1 MLKPSPLKHTE
12 GEGSEGHLL
21 LNKKAHD
28 DKHGG
33 EATENLPELKDIT
46 VFNTDNPA
54 PPKSVEQKKVED
66 KSTKA
71 KLENNTSTSF
81 FPNQIEPSIQDNANK
96 TQPIHLADPKGE
108 DLKADFWGDTGPD
121 DYKRKNNKWYLVK
134 NGEEKEVGADPK
146 TAGKKQTALLN
157 NLNQSLWGGGKEI
170 NPNDPQTWIG
180 KNNKTIAAGLRKSNT
195 HPGIVVQDGSNNS
208 AVIKLPNGKIFNINA
223 DDPEALKKYKEIND
237 FYNTKP
243 PVGKDKDLL
252 TSLQFKD
259 DKDFNKAWG
268 SAGYSMTGYGEKQ
281 VLKGP
286 DGKEIDLSDIQSE
299 LQEGLDGG
307 QFGRAS
313 IFDAAK
319 KYLHDNASAK
329 DIAKIKEASI
339 VETTKSIDAADEKR
353 KALEVD
359 VDGEGFNSYV
369 SSGSF
374 KNEMIF
380 SLTGQQKEGTFDP
393 SKPSTWGDEEDG
405 GIVEGTGVSQ
415 PTLDMIDAYYEKNLD
430 INDDRAGK
438 LLKNGNKLTDLKPI
452 VEKLKSIKEGEEG
465 YAQAQADIKVMQNLL
480 PQLDKT
486 LKSGTLKAKNE
497 IIDGALETYQ
507 AQQFRENKGQILASM
522 GAEYMEE
529 QSLTG
534 TSEDP
539 ENQSKMQLDLAT
551 DQMMDNY
558 GAKIKKFETVIQS
571 TAEDAGKD
579 GVSVS
584 YDGINFMV
592 DGEDAEKVAFYK
604 KKFSSLNQSM
614 IKDGEDYAQTN
625 ADYKEKYK
633 EWQNKHGKILDIENQ
648 SSREHGLFNINASK
662 FGDGFR
668 SMGYSAL
675 SLVDEQ
681 AAINKK
687 EAMATG
693 SQIGLEK
700 PLDYMTALKTG
711 QKWRFATG
719 ELATQGANTIVA
731 IASGGIGM
739 GLGLGATGTSM
750 LTGYGVFGT
759 FSGTQKYMDL
769 TIQQQAGEE
778 AKKGLANL
786 EKFKGLYSPEDY
798 MRTKMQYEKAIA
810 FGDINADQINAA
822 AWTSFFVEGTIT
834 SFLGTVPNSINLIKK
849 FNNPLQNMGNKLLRS
864 DLAAF
869 GAAAGQTG
877 KGILGEIIEETSIEG
892 LTTVGD
898 GLILGREMDFSH
910 LDDVAVTSII
920 SSGPMTALPNTYA
933 AITQQMQAAPYKKEV
948 NGRLAKMKALEEKFA
963 TLGENDG
970 DYRSILTDQYKAEVE
985 AIAGAHTGLEVDALA
1000 LGADGVRKL
1009 LKGAVEENYLNQQ
1022 AGITSKD
1029 NVKSIEKKREAY
1041 KQSLSK
1047 EAAKDYQDRLD
1058 AVSDQKKTLTEGID
1072 YDGATERIFGDKGIH
1087 LDNKLKNTAK
1097 YKKADKRG
1105 KLIMILDQV
1114 RKDKVDSNVQKA
1126 KNDPEIKAYVEN
1138 HLYGEGGF
1146 EGSGRKNKKKKQEDA
1161 MYDDMANLLL
1171 VRQRNANITATEGNT
1186 NGKAILGDKRFGDL
1200 KIVDMKND
1208 VEAFKAAVYD
1218 NDGFT
1223 VEEKQRIVDGL
1234 KSGKTKGAI
1243 IDNQYI
1249 ALNGEAAQKNLDN
1262 GDLLQGTVVSHEI
1275 SHFIDDA
1282 SFENENEKAI
1292 YTHNLNGLISKN
1304 SPVVHDL
1311 ALQRINKLKDVDG
1324 KPLYDESKTFEE
1336 QSIKYKDEYTKSVQD
1351 MFMDPAFENDFENVR
1366 KKSGV
1371 GIVNK
1376 ARMALNK
1383 DFAADINSEKTAGA
1397 WMVGFIDNFKEGNL
1411 SPLARRKMDAKSD
1424 KTKEKGIN
1432 TSQEAS
1438 EKVQSIYE
1446 EQGVAG
1452 AFDIIDQFKPI
1463 VGRIVQKRSE
1473 APNFDRQ
1480 LLTDEIETGKR
1491 GIYDLIKEYK
1501 PESGVPLAAWINK
1514 YLPARAIEAS
1524 KRVLGEEFMDDV
1536 STKVDIAAEEVSQE
1550 PTQFKRKKIIL
1561 SDRLNVKG
1569 KIDKAIKAVLPNLD
1583 VANLSFKTLKDQT
1596 PDITG
1601 EMFGISPKKLI
1612 SGANITKKEL
1622 QAAQMFISKN
1632 ADVLI
1637 QMLPEGTTAGGTA
1650 TGVPKTLLAP
1660 FYTKTD
1666 RAKMEKT
1673 GTKAGLAVQAKKP
1686 NISKAEFLEVFG
1698 IVDGVPNRT
1707 DRNTSA
1713 RVLAIA
1719 NQTGKMMTNQAVREQ
1734 LIKNESSS
1742 NHVLGLLEDGKS
1754 KVMFSDQGIDQQAVG
1769 EKTRNIE
1776 IGQQLKEEQGA
1787 YKQILED
1794 YKLDHINMR
1803 TPAGR
1808 KQYKQFWFGADA
1820 MSKLP
1825 RSFYEN
1831 SGTWTGTTKAAA
1843 DGSRV
1848 HAGNYAFKNV
1858 GEVNNAIK
1866 NAEENGGVF
1875 AKPDKD
1881 IENAVKKMSY
1891 KAIAKMKPAEQK
1903 AFNESKRRG
1912 MKKIWQIFESMIQD
1926 KKMGGTNA
1934 SMIAAMLASTSA
1946 YQGHFMR
1953 TASPIMFFNDIFGEN
1968 VEEHTAP
1975 ASDLAK
1981 FLLNRAIQG
1990 NIEEYYDG
1998 AVEGYFQGSLPKVN
2012 DKMLKGTDVDG
2023 KKYDYTQN
2031 SPMEFMYDILLGR
2044 KSVWIRY
2051 FNPNVNANN
2060 GGINPNSLILLNG
2073 NSIAKEYGVSVD
2085 PSLTTENVIKKQ
2097 QELLFQ
2103 VFNGDITGAQAT
2115 KAINEYAEGA
2125 KVLKGTIEQRKA
2137 NMNMSQAVQNSR
2149 VPSEP
2154 RGITVLDF
2162 DDTLA
2167 TSKSLVISTS
2177 PDAQAKIQEEADRL
2191 SRLTYQDYTDIGGE
2205 TAPNTDIIGN
2215 RTAYSTYNEDTSE
2228 YERKKRSWER
2238 DYTEKKE
2245 MREKKS
2251 EEYLQAYKDGNAE
2264 TKREIEIDAGAV
2276 RKLTAEQFA
2285 TEGADLLAE
2294 GWTHDF
2300 SEFSKVVEGKK
2311 APLFE
2316 KALKLQ
2322 GKFGNDNMFVLTARP
2337 ADSAPAIFE
2346 FLQANGLNIPIENI
2360 TGLANSTAESKANWI
2375 AEKVGEG
2382 YNDFYFADDALQ
2394 NVKAVK
2400 DMLDQFDVKSKVQ
2413 QAKVNFSQEL
2423 SPKLNEMIER
2433 TSGVESEKVFSDAQ
2447 AKIRGAKTRYGN
2459 LIPASAQDFSGLLY
2473 NLIGKG
2479 KQGEADMAFIKESL
2493 IDPFAR
2499 GINEIN
2505 AAKQS
2510 AANDYKNLQKAFP
2523 EVKKTI
2529 NENIEG
2535 TQFTNDQAARVYL
2548 WNKAGFE
2555 VPGLS
2560 QRDLNMLVSV
2570 VENNPSLQAYA
2581 DGVGLISK
2589 KVEGYGAPGDYW
2601 LAENITS
2608 DILSDDATNETRA
2621 DFLAEWQQNADAMFT
2636 PENLNKIEAIYGS
2649 KYREALEDVLYR
2661 MKTGRNR
2668 PSGGGRLVNQYMNW
2682 VNNSV
2687 GAIMFLNMRSAAL
2700 QTISATN
2707 YMNWS
2712 DNNPAKAALAFA
2724 NQKQFWSDFSMI
2736 FNSDYLK
2743 QRRSGNQRG
2752 INEAELSAAVAGA
2765 ENKAKAALSWLLKKG
2780 FLPTQIADSF
2790 AISMGGASFYRN
2802 RANKYIKEGMT
2813 QVEAEKQAF
2822 LDLQETTE
2830 VNQQSARPDMISQQQ
2845 ASPLGRLILAFQ
2857 NTPMQYARIMD
2868 KAGRDIINGRGDFK
2882 HNVSKIVYYGFAQ
2895 SILFGALQSAIFA
2908 SMGDDE
2914 EEDFDKK
2921 KERII
2926 NGMIDSALS
2935 GGGVGGKA
2943 IATTKNTI
2951 REFLKQRDRGFNA
2964 DHAYTLLTVLS
2975 FSPPIGSKL
2984 RKIYS
2989 SIQTDKFNKDVF
3001 LKRGFTLDNPI
3012 WGGVGNVIE
3021 GVTNAPLGRI
3031 SNMMLQLDNVLDSR
3045 NETWKRLALAFGWNT
3060 WDLGIKDLDIEALKE
3075 ELKEEK
3081 KVETKKKQKIKKQ
3094 EKKKEKEEANVA
3106 VIEENKKKSKKDGI
3120 CSAISKG
3127 GNRCKTKVVEGDSFC
3142 TVHEKATPN
3151 STGIKSQCKKIKDG
3165 NKRCKMQTSSKSG
3178 FCYYH
3183 D

>member
-33 EATENLPELKDIT
+33 EATEDLPELKDIT

-54 PPKSVEQKKVED
+54 PPKSIEQKKVES
-66 KSTKA
+66 KSTNA

-339 VETTKSIDAADEKR
+339 VETTKSIDDADEKR

-415 PTLDMIDAYYEKNLD
+415 STLDMIDAYYEKNLD

-507 AQQFRENKGQILASM
+507 AQQYRENENQILANM
-522 GAEYMEE
+522 GSEFMEE
-529 QSLTG
+529 ESIVEKAG
-534 TSEDP
+534 MDDRVD
-539 ENQSKMQLDLAT
+539 K
-551 DQMMDNY
+551 MMDNY
-558 GAKIKKFETVIQS
+558 ETEIEKFETVIQS

-592 DGEDAEKVAFYK
+592 DGENAEKVAFYK
-604 KKFSSLNQSM
+604 KKFSGLNQSM
-614 IKDGEDYAQTN
+614 IKSSKDYSQTN

-633 EWQNKHGKILDIENQ
+633 EWQNKHGKILDIESQ
-648 SSREHGLFNINASK
+648 SSREHNLFNMNMSK

-687 EAMATG
+687 QAMETG
-693 SQIGLEK
+693 SQVGLEK

-786 EKFKGLYSPEDY
+786 EKFKFMYEPDDY

-810 FGDINADQINAA
+810 FGDINADQKSAA
-822 AWTSFFVEGTIT
+822 AFTSFIVEGTIT

-849 FNNPLQNMGNKLLRS
+849 FSNPLQNMGTKLLRS
-864 DLAAF
+864 DLKAF

-933 AITQQMQAAPYKKEV
+933 AITQQMQTAPYRKEV
-948 NGRLAKMKALEEKFA
+948 NGRLAKMKKLEEKFA

-1200 KIVDMKND
+1200 KIVDMNND

-1411 SPLARRKMDAKSD
+1411 SPLARRKMDANDNNGKV
-1424 KTKEKGIN
+1424 TGVKE
-1432 TSQEAS
+1432 SREAS

-1452 AFDIIDQFKPI
+1452 AFEIIDQFKPI
-1463 VGRIVQKRSE
+1463 VGKIVQKRSE

-1491 GIYDLIKEYK
+1491 GIYDLINEYK
-1501 PESGVPLAAWINK
+1501 PESGVPLAAYINK

-1536 STKVDIAAEEVSQE
+1536 STKVDIAAEEVLQE

-1569 KIDKAIKAVLPNLD
+1569 KIDKAIKAILPNLD
-1583 VANLSFKTLKDQT
+1583 VASLSFKTLKDQT
-1596 PDITG
+1596 PEITG

-1673 GTKAGLAVQAKKP
+1673 GTKAGLAVQVKKP

-1719 NQTGKMMTNQAVREQ
+1719 NQVGKMMTNQAVRQE
-1734 LIKNESSS
+1734 LINQGKPLQSMG
-1742 NHVLGLLEDGKS
+1742 HIADGKS
-1754 KVMFSDQGIDQQAVG
+1754 TVMFSEQGDQKSVISSQQLLGNMDRSLSPEARVLFWDDISAFANENILDRNLESIKIG
-1769 EKTRNIE
+1769 LRNIYEGVPE
-1776 IGQQLKEEQGA
+1776 INKN
-1787 YKQILED
+1787 ID
-1794 YKLDHINMR
+1794 KLAVAIH
-1803 TPAGR
+1803 G
-1808 KQYKQFWFGADA
+1808 
-1820 MSKLP
+1820 
-1825 RSFYEN
+1825 
-1831 SGTWTGTTKAAA
+1831 
-1843 DGSRV
+1843 
-1848 HAGNYAFKNV
+1848 
-1858 GEVNNAIK
+1858 AIK
-1866 NAEENGGVF
+1866 NVKDPIVKNPIKLV
-1875 AKPDKD
+1875 DKLLE
-1881 IENAVKKMSY
+1881 INNRQLSKVK
-1891 KAIAKMKPAEQK
+1891 E
-1903 AFNESKRRG
+1903 
-1912 MKKIWQIFESMIQD
+1912 
-1926 KKMGGTNA
+1926 
-1934 SMIAAMLASTSA
+1934 
-1946 YQGHFMR
+1946 
-1953 TASPIMFFNDIFGEN
+1953 
-1968 VEEHTAP
+1968 
-1975 ASDLAK
+1975 
-1981 FLLNRAIQG
+1981 
-1990 NIEEYYDG
+1990 
-1998 AVEGYFQGSLPKVN
+1998 
-2012 DKMLKGTDVDG
+2012 
-2023 KKYDYTQN
+2023 
-2031 SPMEFMYDILLGR
+2031 
-2044 KSVWIRY
+2044 Y
-2051 FNPNVNANN
+2051 FNSDTTAADAFRDEQRVKNLVATTSVLSNRIFDPK
-2060 GGINPNSLILLNG
+2060 NPG
-2073 NSIAKEYGVSVD
+2073 RSIAKILMMKGHLASSARNSHLDRKQPLPGNPEFLNATLGSIPGVEFKTNKSKDGKVALDKNSITYNGKPVSLETVTSAQSSQSALNDAKDVD
-2085 PSLTTENVIKKQ
+2085 KLNKRSKAEDVA
-2097 QELLFQ
+2097 QELLD
-2103 VFNGDITGAQAT
+2103 DITDFYTELYNNGEIDNVDLQMVSASLLSNMDAVLARAAKLKYVSDDAYSFKNPGKEVKYEHMQPRVAVLLSIWDAKINGGGITDIKDFLKNYTIQVIPNTMDKVITESKLGESLYIGQTLAMPSWIRTYNDAT
-2115 KAINEYAEGA
+2115 KENDKGRLRPLVDVYTK
-2125 KVLKGTIEQRKA
+2125 KVLEPSAAFVKGIRILKPNYKA

-2205 TAPNTDIIGN
+2205 TAPNTDIIGYRTSNSIANESTSDYEYKKN
-2215 RTAYSTYNEDTSE
+2215 R
-2228 YERKKRSWER
+2228 WER
-2238 DYTEKKE
+2238 DYRDKKE

-2868 KAGRDIINGRGDFK
+2868 KAGRDIINGRGDLK
-2882 HNVSKIVYYGFAQ
+2882 HNISKIVYYGFAQ

-3001 LKRGFTLDNPI
+3001 LKRGFTLDNPK
-3012 WGGVGNVIE
+3012 WVGLV
-3021 GVTNAPLGRI
+3021 
-3031 SNMMLQLDNVLDSR
+3031 MLLKVLR
-3045 NETWKRLALAFGWNT
+3045 THR
-3060 WDLGIKDLDIEALKE
+3060 
-3075 ELKEEK
+3075 
-3081 KVETKKKQKIKKQ
+3081 
-3094 EKKKEKEEANVA
+3094 
-3106 VIEENKKKSKKDGI
+3106 
-3120 CSAISKG
+3120 
-3127 GNRCKTKVVEGDSFC
+3127 
-3142 TVHEKATPN
+3142 
-3151 STGIKSQCKKIKDG
+3151 
-3165 NKRCKMQTSSKSG
+3165 
-3178 FCYYH
+3178 
-3183 D
+3183 

>member
-12 GEGSEGHLL
+12 GEGSEGHLIL
-21 LNKKAHD
+21 SKKAHD
-28 DKHGG
+28 EKHGG

-54 PPKSVEQKKVED
+54 PPKSIEQKETED
-66 KSTKA
+66 KSTSA
-71 KLENNTSTSF
+71 RLENNTSTSF
-81 FPNQIEPSIQDNANK
+81 FPNQVEPSIQDNTNK
-96 TQPIHLADPKGE
+96 TQPIHLADPEGE
-108 DLKADFWGDTGPD
+108 NLKADFWGDTGPD

-157 NLNQSLWGGGKEI
+157 NLNQSLWGGSKEI
-170 NPNDPQTWIG
+170 NPKDPQTWIG
-180 KNNKTIAAGLRKSNT
+180 KKNLTIAAGLRKSND

-208 AVIKLPNGKIFNINA
+208 AVIKLPNGKVFNINA

-237 FYNTKP
+237 FYATKP

-252 TSLQFKD
+252 TSLQFND

-286 DGKEIDLSDIQSE
+286 DGKEIDLSNIQSE
-299 LQEGLDGG
+299 LQEGFDGG

-313 IFDAAK
+313 IFDAAR

-329 DIAKIKEASI
+329 DIAKIKAASI
-339 VETTKSIDAADEKR
+339 AETTKSIDVADVKR
-353 KALEVD
+353 KALDTD
-359 VDGEGFNSYV
+359 VGEEGKNSYIDN
-369 SSGSF
+369 GSF
-374 KNEMIF
+374 KNEMLF

-393 SKPSTWGDEEDG
+393 NKPSTWGDEEGG

-415 PTLDMIDAYYEKNLD
+415 STLDMIDTYYEANIYNSYGEQKMLN
-430 INDDRAGK
+430 
-438 LLKNGNKLTDLKPI
+438 NKGFTDLKPI
-452 VEKLKSIKEGEEG
+452 VEKLNSIKEGEEG

-486 LKSGTLKAKNE
+486 LKSGALKAKNE
-497 IIDGALETYQ
+497 IIDGQLETYQ
-507 AQQFRENKGQILASM
+507 AQQYRENENQILANM
-522 GAEYMEE
+522 GSEFMEE
-529 QSLTG
+529 ESIVEKAG
-534 TSEDP
+534 IDGRV
-539 ENQSKMQLDLAT
+539 
-551 DQMMDNY
+551 DQMMGNY
-558 GAKIKKFETVIQS
+558 EAEIEKFETVIQS

-604 KKFSSLNQSM
+604 KKFSGLNKSM
-614 IKDGEDYAQTN
+614 IKSGEDYSQTN

-633 EWQNKHGKILDIENQ
+633 EWQNKHSKILDIENQ
-648 SSREHGLFNINASK
+648 SSREHNLFNINASK

-687 EAMATG
+687 QAMETG
-693 SQIGLEK
+693 SQVGLEK
-700 PLDYMTALKTG
+700 PLDYRTALKTG

-719 ELATQGANTIVA
+719 ELATQGANSIVA

-739 GLGLGATGTSM
+739 GLGIGATGTSM

-810 FGDINADQINAA
+810 FGDINADQKLAA
-822 AWTSFFVEGTIT
+822 AYTSFIVEGTIT

-849 FNNPLQNMGNKLLRS
+849 FNNPLKNMGEKLLRS
-864 DLAAF
+864 DLKAF

-898 GLILGREMDFSH
+898 GLILSREMDFSH

-920 SSGPMTALPNTYA
+920 SAGPMTALPNSYA
-933 AITQQMQAAPYKKEV
+933 AITQQMQTAPYRKEV
-948 NGRLAKMKALEEKFA
+948 NGRLAKMKKLEEKFA
-963 TLGENDG
+963 TLGESDG

-985 AIAGAHTGLEVDALA
+985 AIVGAHTGLEVDALA

-1029 NVKSIEKKREAY
+1029 NVKSIEKKRNAY
-1041 KQSLSK
+1041 KESLSK

-1072 YDGATERIFGDKGIH
+1072 YDGAIERIFGDKGIH
-1087 LDNKLKNTAK
+1087 VDNKLKNTAK

-1114 RKDKVDSNVQKA
+1114 RKDKVDSNIQKA
-1126 KNDPEIKAYVEN
+1126 KNDPLVKKFVEESI
-1138 HLYGEGGF
+1138 YGEGGWDQAAG
-1146 EGSGRKNKKKKQEDA
+1146 EVSQGGGGRKNRKAKEENA

-1171 VRQRNANITATEGNT
+1171 TRQRTANITATEGNT

-1200 KIVDMKND
+1200 KVVDMNGD
-1208 VEAFKAAVYD
+1208 IEAMKAAIYD

-1234 KSGKTKGAI
+1234 KSGKTKAAI

-1249 ALNGEAAQKNLDN
+1249 VLDKEAADKNLAN
-1262 GDLLQGTVVSHEI
+1262 GDVLQGTVISHEI

-1282 SFENENEKAI
+1282 SFENEAEKAT

-1304 SPVVHDL
+1304 SPVVHEL
-1311 ALQRINKLKDVDG
+1311 ALERINKLKDVDG
-1324 KPLYDESKTFEE
+1324 KPLYNESKTFEE

-1366 KKSGV
+1366 KKSGI

-1383 DFAADINSEKTAGA
+1383 DFAANIDSEKTAGA

-1411 SPLARRKMDAKSD
+1411 SPLARRKMDAKND

-1438 EKVQSIYE
+1438 EKVQDIYE
-1446 EQGVAG
+1446 KQGIDG

-1463 VGRIVQKRSE
+1463 VGKIVQKRSE

-1491 GIYDLIKEYK
+1491 GIYDLINEYK
-1501 PESGVPLAAWINK
+1501 PESGVPLAAYINK

-1524 KRVLGEEFMDDV
+1524 RRVLGEEFTEDI
-1536 STKVDIAAEEVSQE
+1536 SERVDIAAEEVSQE

-1583 VANLSFKTLKDQT
+1583 IANLSFKTLKDQT
-1596 PDITG
+1596 PEITG

-1660 FYTKTD
+1660 FYNKTD

-1754 KVMFSDQGIDQQAVG
+1754 KVMFSEQGIDTQAIG
-1769 EKTRNIE
+1769 EKTRNLNEE

-1803 TPAGR
+1803 TSAGR
-1808 KQYKQFWFGADA
+1808 KQYKQFWFGSDA

-1825 RSFYEN
+1825 KSFYEN
-1831 SGTWTGTTKAAA
+1831 MGTFTGTAKTIEKDNKALKEWDTIKEAKADKLHSKPWKELSKEQKVEVTRAMKVDGLPGKATKTE
-1843 DGSRV
+1843 
-1848 HAGNYAFKNV
+1848 HAGNYAFKTV

-1866 NAEENGGVF
+1866 NAEESGGVF

-1891 KAIAKMKPAEQK
+1891 GAIKKMTPAKQK

-1912 MKKIWQIFESMIQD
+1912 MKKIWQIFEGMIQD

-1953 TASPIMFFNDIFGEN
+1953 TASPIMFFNDIFGAN

-2012 DKMLKGTDVDG
+2012 DKMLKGTGVNG

-2031 SPMEFMYDILLGR
+2031 SPVEFMYDILLGR

-2060 GGINPNSLILLNG
+2060 GGINPNSLTLLNG
-2073 NSIAKEYGVSVD
+2073 NSIAKEYGVAVD
-2085 PSLTTENVIKKQ
+2085 PSLTTNDVINKQ

-2103 VFNGDITGAQAT
+2103 VFNGDITEAQAG

-2125 KVLKGTIEQRKA
+2125 KVLKGTIEQRKSNA
-2137 NMNMSQAVQNSR
+2137 NMSQAVENSR

-2167 TSKSLVISTS
+2167 TSKSLIRFTK
-2177 PDAQAKIQEEADRL
+2177 PDGTKGTLNAEQYAK
-2191 SRLTYQDYTDIGGE
+2191 TYQELTDLG
-2205 TAPNTDIIGN
+2205 
-2215 RTAYSTYNEDTSE
+2215 
-2228 YERKKRSWER
+2228 
-2238 DYTEKKE
+2238 
-2245 MREKKS
+2245 
-2251 EEYLQAYKDGNAE
+2251 YK
-2264 TKREIEIDAGAV
+2264 
-2276 RKLTAEQFA
+2276 
-2285 TEGADLLAE
+2285 
-2294 GWTHDF
+2294 WDF
-2300 SEFSKVVEGKK
+2300 SEFTKVVDGKT
-2311 APLFE
+2311 APLFN
-2316 KALKLQ
+2316 KAMKLQ
-2322 GKFGNDNMFVLTARP
+2322 GKFGPENMFILTARP
-2337 ADSAPAIFE
+2337 AESATAIFE
-2346 FLQANGLNIPIENI
+2346 FLQANGLNIPMENI
-2360 TGLANSTAESKANWI
+2360 TGLGNSTGKAKADWI
-2375 AEKVGEG
+2375 AGKVADG
-2382 YNDFYFADDALQ
+2382 YNDFYFADDAMQ
-2394 NVKAVK
+2394 NVKAVQ

-2423 SPKLNEMIER
+2423 SPTLNNILEQTTGI
-2433 TSGVESEKVFSDAQ
+2433 ESEKVFSDAQ
-2447 AKIRGAKTRYGN
+2447 AKIRGAKAKYNN

-2473 NLIGKG
+2473 NFIGKG
-2479 KQGEADMAFIKESL
+2479 KQGETDMAFFKKAL

-2499 GINEIN
+2499 AINEIN
-2505 AAKQS
+2505 ASKQS

-2523 EVKKTI
+2523 KVKKTI
-2529 NENIEG
+2529 NKNIEG

-2560 QRDLNMLVSV
+2560 KRDLKTLVNH
-2570 VENNPSLQAYA
+2570 VEANPSLQAYA

-2589 KVEGYGAPGDYW
+2589 KVEGYGAPGDFW

-2608 DILSDDATNETRA
+2608 DLLSDGAIGETRG

-2649 KYREALEDVLYR
+2649 KFREALEDVLYR

-2668 PSGGGRLVNQYMNW
+2668 PAGGGRLVNQYMNW
-2682 VNNSV
+2682 INNSV
-2687 GAIMFLNMRSAAL
+2687 GAIMFLNLRSAAL

-2724 NQKQFWSDFSMI
+2724 NQPQFWKDFSMI

-2765 ENKAKAALSWLLKKG
+2765 ENKAKAALNWLLKKG
-2780 FLPTQIADSF
+2780 FLPTQMADSF

-2802 RANKYIKEGMT
+2802 RTNKYVKEGMT
-2813 QVEAEKQAF
+2813 QVEAEKKAF

-2845 ASPLGRLILAFQ
+2845 ASPLGRLILSFQ

-2951 REFLKQRDRGFNA
+2951 RTFLDQRDRGFRA
-2964 DHAYTLLTVLS
+2964 DHAYTLLQALS

-3001 LKRGFTLDNPI
+3001 LRRGFTLDNPI

-3045 NETWKRLALAFGWNT
+3045 NETWKRLALGFGWNT
-3060 WDLGIKDLDIEALKE
+3060 WDLGIKDPDIEAVKD
-3075 ELKEEK
+3075 ELKAEK
-3081 KVETKKKQKIKKQ
+3081 KIKSKEKVKVKK
-3094 EKKKEKEEANVA
+3094 EKKKKEVAEKNKT

-3127 GNRCKTKVVEGDSFC
+3127 GKRCKSKAINGGMC
-3142 TVHEKATPN
+3142 TVHEKAPQNT
-3151 STGIKSQCKKIKDG
+3151 TGVKSQCKKIKDG
-3165 NKRCKMQTSSKSG
+3165 GKRCGMKTSSKSG